1 MGISFQAEPEEPLSQ
16 ILLHLRLRDPDA
28 AQQQEALGIVGVNL
42 VYGAAFLH
50 EDPETLLRSLL
61 DELSTERIEID
72 LIEFSG
78 HRFRAADNRV
88 MSLRLVQLGLSGVA
102 AFGPDGSVLQ
112 PSELLHNA
120 PVLVERGRFRPVTRV
135 HLDMIRCASDRF
147 RADLGGAE
155 PVVLAEITMRN
166 LLSEGDV
173 DLRDFLDRAD
183 ALAAMGYRVLISDY
197 FEYWRLAAY
206 LARHTNGRIGL
217 VMGANLLQPSVVSS
231 ATTCASTSI
240 PISTP
245 FASSASTPIRSRF
258 PLRSASSTTSCASA
272 EPWWRSRATTSACC
286 RSTRMKCSTRSAS
299 ETELGRTPSPSRWRA

>member
-1 MGISFQAEPEEPLSQ
+1 
-16 ILLHLRLRDPDA
+16 
-28 AQQQEALGIVGVNL
+28 
-42 VYGAAFLH
+42 
-50 EDPETLLRSLL
+50 
-61 DELSTERIEID
+61 
-72 LIEFSG
+72 
-78 HRFRAADNRV
+78 
-88 MSLRLVQLGLSGVA
+88 
-102 AFGPDGSVLQ
+102 VLQ

-217 VMGANLLQPSVVSS
+217 VMGANLLQELYDERTYENLEGGILEAFGRLFRNNLRIYVYPYLDPVRKQRVDADSLEVP
-231 ATTCASTSI
+231 ASLRQLHDFLRERGALVALAGYDERLLPFYSNEVLDSI
-240 PISTP
+240 RKRDGTWEDAVPEP
-245 FASSASTPIRSRF
+245 VARLIRERGLF
-258 PLRSASSTTSCASA
+258 
-272 EPWWRSRATTSACC
+272 
-286 RSTRMKCSTRSAS
+286 
-299 ETELGRTPSPSRWRA
+299 GHPSRRGRNP